1 MTRFSSTVGTRPGA
15 VRVSSA
21 GTSDASTTWSL
32 RVHSAEAWDAVRVDA
47 ASTTTVID
55 VKRAA
60 MAVMMSDTLSDLDAF
75 VVKLRG
81 VEIVNEQESLLTIG
95 ALDGSTLL
103 IMGRRKRAV
112 R

>member
-1 MTRFSSTVGTRPGA
+1 MTRFSSTVGTRPEI
-15 VRVSSA
+15 VRLPSLASL
-21 GTSDASTTWSL
+21 DASSIWSL
-32 RVHSAEAWDAVRVDA
+32 RVHSAEAWDAVRVEVLPTSA
-47 ASTTTVID
+47 VSE

-60 MAVMMSDTLSDLDAF
+60 MAVMMSDASGDLDSY

-81 VEIVNEQESLLTIG
+81 VEIANESASVQAVG

-103 IMGRRKRAV
+103 IMARRKRAV

>member
-1 MTRFSSTVGTRPGA
+1 MTRFSSTVGTRPGIVHVASA
-15 VRVSSA
+15 V
-21 GTSDASTTWSL
+21 GHDALTMWSL
-32 RVHSAEAWDAVRVDA
+32 RVHSAEVWDAVRVDA
-47 ASTTTVID
+47 VPTATVRE

-60 MAVMMSDTLSDLDAF
+60 MSVMMSDAISELDAY

-81 VEIVNEQESLLTIG
+81 IEIVNEQESLRASG

-103 IMGRRKRAV
+103 IMARCKRAV

>member
-1 MTRFSSTVGTRPGA
+1 MTRFSSTVGTRPDL
-15 VRVSSA
+15 VRVTTTGA
-21 GTSDASTTWSL
+21 DLSTMWSV

-47 ASTTTVID
+47 LPSTSVVD
-55 VKRAA
+55 VKHAA
-60 MAVMMSDTLSDLDAF
+60 MSVMMSDALGDLDAY

-81 VEIVNEQESLLTIG
+81 IEIVNERESLRAIG

-103 IMGRRKRAV
+103 IMARRKRAV